1 MLDGNMTVHTDGRNL
16 TARDLRTCSLWDTFL
31 NDIFLLYRSCV
42 EILKK
47 IDVIS
52 DIWNE
57 KDFKHFKESGG
68 NGDSFHSAV
77 LISPLSMRIRN
88 GQI

>member
-47 IDVIS
+47 IDGIS
-52 DIWNE
+52 DI
-57 KDFKHFKESGG
+57 
-68 NGDSFHSAV
+68 
-77 LISPLSMRIRN
+77 
-88 GQI
+88 

>member
-1 MLDGNMTVHTDGRNL
+1 MVLKQCKLQDRQNKNGKKTRAEPMLDGNMTVHTDGRNL

-47 IDVIS
+47 IDGIS
-52 DIWNE
+52 DI
-57 KDFKHFKESGG
+57 
-68 NGDSFHSAV
+68 
-77 LISPLSMRIRN
+77 
-88 GQI
+88 